1 MKECSEPHRF
11 IYIHHA
17 APSKITCI
25 LGALCLT
32 SAFDCIAA
40 EPRWLDYNR
49 PVKLSGIIVKEF
61 DMSFVNSDI
70 SPVTDPKEAEK
81 LAKQERKKGP
91 PLGAFPKE
99 PVLHWILRLD
109 SPISMRDGHNDSYP
123 EERNISEIDMGGPG
137 INEGIH
143 IGRRAYGTTHF
154 LVSGKLWHACT
165 IHHLRQ
171 AMLELSRIKPMIS
184 VSQ

>member
-1 MKECSEPHRF
+1 
-11 IYIHHA
+11 
-17 APSKITCI
+17 
-25 LGALCLT
+25 
-32 SAFDCIAA
+32 
-40 EPRWLDYNR
+40 
-49 PVKLSGIIVKEF
+49 
-61 DMSFVNSDI
+61 MSFVNSDI